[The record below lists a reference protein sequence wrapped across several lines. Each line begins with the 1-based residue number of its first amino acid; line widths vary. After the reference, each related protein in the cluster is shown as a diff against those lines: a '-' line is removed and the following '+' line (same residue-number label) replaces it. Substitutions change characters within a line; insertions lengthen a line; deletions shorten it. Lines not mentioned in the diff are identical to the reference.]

1 MANMK
6 IVSMVAHEARRVQAE
21 TEADIATALAV
32 VEEELIPLQDKVD
45 RLRADVDKLIEAHN
59 SPSSSE

>member
-32 VEEELIPLQDKVD
+32 VGEEGTDPAVGQG
-45 RLRADVDKLIEAHN
+45 RSAAG
-59 SPSSSE
+59 